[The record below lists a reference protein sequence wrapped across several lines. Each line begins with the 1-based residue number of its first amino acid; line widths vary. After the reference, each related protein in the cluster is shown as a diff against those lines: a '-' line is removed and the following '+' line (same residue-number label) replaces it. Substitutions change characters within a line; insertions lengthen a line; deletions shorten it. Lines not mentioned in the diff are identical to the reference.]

1 MPRGKRSTRRRFGR
15 GEAPTHVSLIVT
27 APALPQTER
36 HDAFLHS
43 VTSGR
48 ERRGAPSDNERT
60 LLDRTLKKA
69 TDANYVRHRESSIK
83 TITKKNFGGVP
94 TSPTLLLVPSLRAIN
109 VVT

>member
-1 MPRGKRSTRRRFGR
+1 M
-15 GEAPTHVSLIVT
+15 SLVVT
-27 APALPQTER
+27 APALLHTER

-83 TITKKNFGGVP
+83 TITRMNFGRVS
-94 TSPTLLLVPSLRAIN
+94 TSPTLLPATKEQVAGFYRADRDPLVTLVPSLRATS